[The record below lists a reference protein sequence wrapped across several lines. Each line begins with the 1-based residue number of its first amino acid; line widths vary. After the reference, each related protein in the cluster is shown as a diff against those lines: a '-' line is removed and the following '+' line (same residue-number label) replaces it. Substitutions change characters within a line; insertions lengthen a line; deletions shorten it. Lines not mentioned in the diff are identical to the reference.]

1 MKVTVELKPR
11 AKSMALR
18 TAVTAVMFVVSLVM
32 VVPFLWMLSTSFKAS
47 TEVFNFP
54 IEWIPKKFYFENY
67 SHVWLNEYYPFYRF
81 FANSIYVAALALLG
95 QLIVSATAAYAFA
108 KIQFKFK
115 NALFVLYLSTMM
127 IPHQATLVPYFALFR
142 ALKIYNTHWALILPA
157 WVNMTSIF
165 LLRQFFLSIP
175 DELSESAKLDG
186 ASHLRILS
194 QIIVPLALP
203 AFSTLVI
210 LGFVSVWND
219 YTNPLVFITSRDL
232 YTITLGIAAYMEDDL
247 TLYNLIMVAASCAIL
262 PIVIVYL
269 CCQKYFI
276 QGIAT
281 TGMKG

>member
-1 MKVTVELKPR
+1 MTGWIKPKTR
-11 AKSMALR
+11 HVLIR
-18 TAVTAVMFVVSLVM
+18 CVVTAVMFLISLVM
-32 VVPFLWMLSTSFKAS
+32 VVPFLWMLSTSLKSS
-47 TEVFNFP
+47 TEVFDFP
-54 IEWIPKKFYFENY
+54 IEWIPKVVYFENY
-67 SHVWLNEYYPFYRF
+67 GRVWLNQYYPFYQF
-81 FANSIYVAALALLG
+81 FANSIYVAVMALLG
-95 QLIVSATAAYAFA
+95 QLMVSAMAAYAFA
-108 KIQFKFK
+108 RINFRFKSTVFI
-115 NALFVLYLSTMM
+115 LYLSTMM

-175 DELSESAKLDG
+175 GELSESAKLDG
-186 ASHLRILS
+186 AGHLRILM
-194 QIIVPLALP
+194 QIIMPLAMP
-203 AFSTLVI
+203 AVSTLVI

-219 YTNPLVFITSRDL
+219 YTNPLVFITSKDL

-262 PIVIVYL
+262 PIVVVYL

-276 QGIAT
+276 EGIAT

>member
-1 MKVTVELKPR
+1 MSVSMKNKT
-11 AKSMALR
+11 R
-18 TAVTAVMFVVSLVM
+18 TRMIRILVTAVMFVLSLGM
-32 VVPFLWMLSTSFKAS
+32 VVPFLWMVSTSFKAS

-67 SHVWLNEYYPFYRF
+67 SKVWLNEYYPFYRF
-81 FANSIYVAALALLG
+81 FGNSIWVAAISLLG
-95 QLIVSATAAYAFA
+95 QLAVSATAAYAFA
-108 KIQFKFK
+108 RINFRFK
-115 NALFVLYLSTMM
+115 NIVFVFYLSTMM

-175 DELSESAKLDG
+175 EELSESAKLDG
-186 ASHLRILS
+186 AGHMRILL
-194 QIIVPLALP
+194 QIIMPLAMP
-203 AFSTLVI
+203 AVSTLVI

-219 YTNPLVFITSRDL
+219 YTNPLVFITSKDL
-232 YTITLGIAAYMEDDL
+232 YNITLGIAAYMEDDL
-247 TLYNLIMVAASCAIL
+247 TLYNLIMVAASCAVL

>member
-1 MKVTVELKPR
+1 MSVSMKNKT
-11 AKSMALR
+11 R
-18 TAVTAVMFVVSLVM
+18 TRMIRILVTAVMFVLSLGM
-32 VVPFLWMLSTSFKAS
+32 VVPFLWMVSTSFKAS

-67 SHVWLNEYYPFYRF
+67 SKVWLNEYYPFYRF
-81 FANSIYVAALALLG
+81 FGNSIWVAAISLLG
-95 QLIVSATAAYAFA
+95 QLAVSATAAYAFA
-108 KIQFKFK
+108 RINFRFK
-115 NALFVLYLSTMM
+115 NIVFVFYLSTMM

-175 DELSESAKLDG
+175 EELSESAKLDG
-186 ASHLRILS
+186 AGHMRILL
-194 QIIVPLALP
+194 QIIMPLAMP
-203 AFSTLVI
+203 AVSTLVI

-219 YTNPLVFITSRDL
+219 YTNPLVFITSKDL

-247 TLYNLIMVAASCAIL
+247 TLYNLIMVAASCAVL

>member
-1 MKVTVELKPR
+1 MTVELKPR

-54 IEWIPKKFYFENY
+54 IEWIPQKFYFENY

-186 ASHLRILS
+186 ASEWQIFWRIVMPIVRPAWQTLIIFSFQSTWNMTGGTFIFSEELKTLPSALS
-194 QIIVPLALP
+194 QVLQGGIARTGVSCAVALLIMIIPIV
-203 AFSTLVI
+203 
-210 LGFVSVWND
+210 
-219 YTNPLVFITSRDL
+219 VFIGLESKVLETMGTS
-232 YTITLGIAAYMEDDL
+232 GIKE
-247 TLYNLIMVAASCAIL
+247 
-262 PIVIVYL
+262 
-269 CCQKYFI
+269 
-276 QGIAT
+276 
-281 TGMKG
+281 